1 MGLCL
6 HRYRMASP
14 DRNSEMPKRHVI
26 GLSLIAAIAVVLAG
40 FIAVRARP
48 LGPDAPAATPRVAQV
63 AIPTSAPP
71 RDAPVQTPAPG
82 AGDAAAPVADA
93 PSQTPAPPPPAG
105 DPNPPRQI
113 AGVQDRPHSAPPP
126 PMHDPNPPRRTAG
139 VQGRHHPAPQRAD
152 GGRPDAP
159 RRQADG
165 GSGSHPHEH
174 PPHSP
179 S

>member
-40 FIAVRARP
+40 FIAVRASP
-48 LGPDAPAATPRVAQV
+48 LGPEAPVATPRVAQV
-63 AIPTSAPP
+63 AVPTSEPP
-71 RDAPVQTPAPG
+71 RDAPMQRPAPEMR
-82 AGDAAAPVADA
+82 AAAAPAADA
-93 PSQTPAPPPPAG
+93 PSQMPAPPPPTG
-105 DPNPPRQI
+105 DPNPPRRIAGVESRPHPAPPPSMHRLNPPHRI
-113 AGVQDRPHSAPPP
+113 AGVQDRPH
-126 PMHDPNPPRRTAG
+126 
-139 VQGRHHPAPQRAD
+139 PAPQRA
-152 GGRPDAP
+152 GGARPDSP
-159 RRQADG
+159 RKQADG
-165 GSGSHPHEH
+165 GSGANPHEH